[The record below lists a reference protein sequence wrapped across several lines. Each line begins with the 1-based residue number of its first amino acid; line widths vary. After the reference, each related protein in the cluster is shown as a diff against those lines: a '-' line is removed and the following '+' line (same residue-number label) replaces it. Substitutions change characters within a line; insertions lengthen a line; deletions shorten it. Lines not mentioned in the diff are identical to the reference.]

1 MLFTC
6 LLKASPKPESDGS
19 RIPHTVRG
27 SLPHFSSAVRV
38 GHLRSRE
45 AGSSVVWREGARRT
59 GSCSSRVGG
68 PRLCAGCPGTA
79 PGADHPSRG
88 LDVGLRRQDGNLS
101 FSFLE
106 KKERE

>member
-45 AGSSVVWREGARRT
+45 AAVLFGGREPGGRAAAAAEWEGRGSVLAV
-59 GSCSSRVGG
+59 
-68 PRLCAGCPGTA
+68 LA
-79 PGADHPSRG
+79 PPWEQTIPPVA
-88 LDVGLRRQDGNLS
+88 LV
-101 FSFLE
+101 
-106 KKERE
+106 